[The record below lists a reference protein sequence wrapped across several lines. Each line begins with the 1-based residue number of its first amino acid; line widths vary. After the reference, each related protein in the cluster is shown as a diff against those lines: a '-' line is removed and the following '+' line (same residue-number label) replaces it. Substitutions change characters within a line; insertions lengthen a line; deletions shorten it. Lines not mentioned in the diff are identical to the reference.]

1 MKRVALS
8 IIAALMLLAG
18 ASAHNP
24 KAWRKLKQN
33 VNFILA
39 SDLDKR
45 GCYDQQVIANLMGEM
60 AKKVK
65 PEAIFLSGDAHH
77 GNGVKSAYDDDWKER
92 FEDIYTHPKLKKV
105 DWMAAI
111 GNHEYMGNPQGVVEY
126 SEVNP
131 HWTVTD
137 RYYTRV
143 FKKGGLTI
151 RFIMLD
157 TTPLIDR
164 YRNSKKHKDAKNQD
178 KEAQLQW
185 LNDVLSQAKE
195 DWVIVAG
202 HHPIHAYTTKSKA
215 ERVAMQEAVN
225 SILRKH
231 DNVAMYLCGHIHS
244 FQHLREKGCDIDYL
258 VSSSASQARSV
269 KRTKGTVYCSPEP
282 GFSVI
287 SASKKRLSVH
297 MIDKNGNILHSVN
310 KRK

>member
-1 MKRVALS
+1 MKRFILLLFA
-8 IIAALMLLAG
+8 IICAVSG
-18 ASAHNP
+18 VSAHNP

-33 VNFILA
+33 INFIWA
-39 SDLDKR
+39 SDLDKK
-45 GCYDQQVIANLMGEM
+45 GCYDQKVIANMMGEM
-60 AKKVK
+60 AAVVK
-65 PEAIFLSGDAHH
+65 PKCMVLTGDTHH
-77 GNGVKSAYDDDWKER
+77 GNGVKSGHDNDWQET
-92 FEDIYTHPKLKKV
+92 FEDIYTHKSLQNV
-105 DWMAAI
+105 DWIAAI
-111 GNHEYMGNPQGVVEY
+111 GNHEYIGNPQGIVEY
-126 SEVNP
+126 SNVNP
-131 HWTVTD
+131 HWKVTD

-143 FKKGGLTI
+143 FKKGGVTV
-151 RFIMLD
+151 RFVMLD

-164 YRNSKKHKDAKNQD
+164 YRKSKKHKDARNQD

-185 LNDVLSQAKE
+185 LDNVLSEANE

-269 KRTKGTVYCSPEP
+269 KRTKGTVYCSNEP

>member
-1 MKRVALS
+1 MKRFLLTLIVAIFVAS
-8 IIAALMLLAG
+8 SV
-18 ASAHNP
+18 SAHNP

-33 VNFILA
+33 INFIWA

-45 GCYDQQVIANLMGEM
+45 GCFDQKVIANTMGEM
-60 AKKVK
+60 AAAIK
-65 PEAIFLSGDAHH
+65 PKCMVLTGDTHH
-77 GNGVKSAYDDDWKER
+77 GNGVKSAHDDDWKER

-202 HHPIHAYTTKSKA
+202 HHPIHADTNKSKS
-215 ERVAMQEAVN
+215 ERISMRESVN
-225 SILRKH
+225 KILHEH

-244 FQHLREKGCDIDYL
+244 FQHLREKGSDIDYI
-258 VSSSASQARSV
+258 VNSSASQGRVV

-287 SASKKRLSVH
+287 TASKKRLSVH